1 MPVQESATTLR
12 RMTTRTDPRQLA
24 LAARLRTLKQV
35 VLVGSAG
42 LAMTFWWLVA
52 PAATTTNAA
61 TGTTSGTD
69 TTAGSTDTGS
79 SSFFSDDSSSSSSS
93 STFGGTTTQLP
104 ALRSHGS

>member
-1 MPVQESATTLR
+1 MPVQGSPPRPRGTH
-12 RMTTRTDPRQLA
+12 TRTDPRQLA

-61 TGTTSGTD
+61 TATTSGTD
-69 TTAGSTDTGS
+69 SGATSDDGGS
-79 SSFFSDDSSSSSSS
+79 SSFFNDDGASAG
-93 STFGGTTTQLP
+93 STIFGGTTTQLP
-104 ALRSHGS
+104 VLRSHGS

>member
-1 MPVQESATTLR
+1 MPVQESPLRLR
-12 RMTTRTDPRQLA
+12 RMNTRTDPRQLA

-61 TGTTSGTD
+61 TATTSGAD
-69 TTAGSTDTGS
+69 TETTSTDSGT
-79 SSFFSDDSSSSSSS
+79 SSFFGDDGT
-93 STFGGTTTQLP
+93 STGSTIFGGTTTQLP
-104 ALRSHGS
+104 VLRSHGS